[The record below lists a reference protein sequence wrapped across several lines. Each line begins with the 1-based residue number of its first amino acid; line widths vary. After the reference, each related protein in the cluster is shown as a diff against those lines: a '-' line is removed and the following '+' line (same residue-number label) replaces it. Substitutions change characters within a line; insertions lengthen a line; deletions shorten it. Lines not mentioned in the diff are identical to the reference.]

1 MEFLRLIKRNARSF
15 LHLREA
21 KLISN
26 VKIKVKMLKIILF
39 QIPEFT
45 NYPTWI
51 IDPIDGTMN
60 FVHGNPLTW

>member
-1 MEFLRLIKRNARSF
+1 M
-15 LHLREA
+15 HLKEA
-21 KLISN
+21 NLISN
-26 VKIKVKMLKIILF
+26 SKMKVEMLKIILF

>member
-1 MEFLRLIKRNARSF
+1 
-15 LHLREA
+15 
-21 KLISN
+21 
-26 VKIKVKMLKIILF
+26 MLKIILF

-60 FVHGNPLTW
+60 FVHGNPLTWFEQFNKIILLM